1 MQSSDLC
8 LDLETLKG
16 EMELDS
22 ENMGEEQDKLCREL
36 ASVQESLKRLRAQNA
51 ELSNDINE
59 KNNFVPHNM
68 KKLSWPGLFTYFF
81 EDLLVFTHDLSQKTN
96 TFGYNFPYK
105 VFTFQESIQEVAIK
119 IFPRQ
124 SLKKVTSCI
133 KLNNSIFFLFDLS
146 PIVN

>member
-1 MQSSDLC
+1 MIQINWAPDFYDFFFKDFWLLKLFLVDLC

-59 KNNFVPHNM
+59 KNNAV
-68 KKLSWPGLFTYFF
+68 S
-81 EDLLVFTHDLSQKTN
+81 
-96 TFGYNFPYK
+96 
-105 VFTFQESIQEVAIK
+105 
-119 IFPRQ
+119 R
-124 SLKKVTSCI
+124 
-133 KLNNSIFFLFDLS
+133 
-146 PIVN
+146 